1 MQKTVG
7 KTEPAYDSARG
18 VFYLDRLLLVALSR
32 SLYSPRIMNKKQL
45 LICLVAAAGVLF
57 ADEIRLQDGGM
68 FKGEILSISEDCVEI
83 QTDFAGILKVDRAR
97 ISGFSVDNPV
107 FVRLENGEVR
117 SGTISSPEPGSV
129 EIADAAKKVE
139 TSLSSVRQGWLNP
152 EDDPERIEE
161 QQAEK
166 ETGRKWNYRT
176 VANFSGKSGNSDE
189 KRIGV
194 GLVAKL
200 VGEKDELRLDGAYD
214 SRESNGTKSSDRRK
228 LGARYTSYFNDP
240 WGWYVRQE
248 FEDDKFK
255 NIQLR
260 SMSAVGFSY
269 RQKDKKKEKLALN
282 LGVNY
287 RHETYVDNTPASSN
301 IGLDLGLNH
310 FFGVERKFELH
321 NELTL
326 VPSVEDLTN
335 YLISQESYLDM
346 PLNDSRRWK
355 LRLGLE
361 NDYNSQP
368 TGGRAALDSRYY
380 SSFVAEWD

>member
-1 MQKTVG
+1 
-7 KTEPAYDSARG
+7 
-18 VFYLDRLLLVALSR
+18 
-32 SLYSPRIMNKKQL
+32 MNKKR
-45 LICLVAAAGVLF
+45 LVLCFATAAGALF

-68 FKGEILSISEDCVEI
+68 FNGEILSISESSIEI
-83 QTDFAGILKVDRAR
+83 QTDFAGTLQVDRTR
-97 ISGFSVDNPV
+97 ISGFSADSPL
-107 FVRLENGEVR
+107 FVRLANGEVR
-117 SGTISSPEPGSV
+117 SGTISSPQSGAL
-129 EIADAAKKVE
+129 EIAAAENTVR
-139 TSLSSVRQGWLNP
+139 TPLASVRQGWLTP
-152 EDDPERIEE
+152 QEDPKRVEALAAEE
-161 QQAEK
+161 EK
-166 ETGRKWNYRT
+166 GRQWKYRA

-214 SRESNGTKSSDRRK
+214 SRESNGTTSSDRRK

-282 LGVNY
+282 FGVNY
-287 RHETYVDNTPASSN
+287 RHETYVDQTPESSN

-310 FFGVERKFELH
+310 FFGVERRFELH
-321 NELTL
+321 NQLTL

-335 YLISQESYLDM
+335 YLVSQDSYLDM
-346 PLNDSRRWK
+346 PINDSRRWK